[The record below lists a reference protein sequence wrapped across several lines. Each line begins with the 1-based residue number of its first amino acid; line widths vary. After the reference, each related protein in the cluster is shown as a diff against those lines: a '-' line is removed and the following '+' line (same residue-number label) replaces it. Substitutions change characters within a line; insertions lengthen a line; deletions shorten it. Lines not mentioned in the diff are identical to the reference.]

1 MMAALAGNPRPDHRG
16 TDGHRQVL
24 GYPEPRDSRGEIN
37 GRENQVQ
44 RDGDLRGQSCR
55 PAMEQRQP
63 GHRCA
68 APPRRRPVAVGKE
81 RRREPAARD
90 GEIPLQQAGEA
101 EYKRADTEYPGAE
114 IEPGQPLQRGARS

>member
-1 MMAALAGNPRPDHRG
+1 MTAALAGNPRPDHRG
-16 TDGHRQVL
+16 TNGHRHVL
-24 GYPEPRDSRGEIN
+24 GYSEPRDSRGEIN

-63 GHRCA
+63 GHDVQ
-68 APPRRRPVAVGKE
+68 RRRGVGQWLAE
-81 RRREPAARD
+81 RKAGGNRLPGN

-101 EYKRADTEYPGAE
+101 KYKRADAEYPGAE
-114 IEPGQPLQRGARS
+114 IEPGQPLQRGAHS